1 MDGAQAED
9 QALRFL
15 QRQGLKLVARNVRAR
30 GGELDLVL
38 TQQQTLVIVE
48 VRARAPSGYGSAE
61 DSITVHKQRR
71 VIQAARQF
79 LGQHPEFSGHEVRFD
94 VVALNG
100 TQPPH
105 WIRGAFEVA
114 DA

>member
-15 QRQGLKLVARNVRAR
+15 QGQGLKLVARNVRAR

-38 TQQQTLVIVE
+38 ARDRILVIVE

-61 DSITVHKQRR
+61 DSVTARKQRR

-79 LGQHPEFSGHEVRFD
+79 LAQHPEFSAHEVRFD

-100 TQPPH
+100 RQPPH